1 MRWYGAAKRTP
12 IKSQSKVVHNELTG
26 RAFELHAN
34 QIDAELKACGATT
47 YDIVLPETHYLH
59 HVILPDEHIR
69 GSVYGRYEL
78 GRGALVATDRRILF
92 IDKKLLFSHFDEIDF
107 TVVGG
112 VSRTRVWFSGVVTL
126 HTRLGDYKIR
136 TFNQKNAR
144 NFVQYIGT
152 RFFERSAAN
161 HYVAEKPLK

>member
-1 MRWYGAAKRTP
+1 MRWYGATKRKP
-12 IKSQSKVVHNELTG
+12 IKSQSQAVHNNLKGQDLEQ
-26 RAFELHAN
+26 HAN
-34 QIDAELKACGATT
+34 RINSELKACGAAA
-47 YDIVLPETHYLH
+47 YDIVLPETRYMYHI
-59 HVILPDEHIR
+59 ILPDEHIR

-161 HYVAEKPLK
+161 HYLAEKPAN